1 MVVAGNQRQ
10 VTNDEALRM
19 YLGRFF
25 IGGIGADIAV
35 RMGRCPH
42 SIQRARNIRF

>member
-1 MVVAGNQRQ
+1 MALQVGREVFGIAVVAGNQRQ

-25 IGGIGADIAV
+25 IGL
-35 RMGRCPH
+35 MPL
-42 SIQRARNIRF
+42 S